1 MALSKGCT
9 IGLIILGII
18 FLLIIIALVVIW
30 MNKDK
35 IVEAGM
41 NYMSGAM
48 TQEISKNMPDGY
60 TPEMVRQITTDLQA
74 GIKARTVGPAAIQEI
89 AMAFQTAMADKTID
103 STEGRRI
110 LEMMQKALGREPGMT
125 GDSTVIVPPDSAR
138 LAPDSL

>member
-1 MALSKGCT
+1 
-9 IGLIILGII
+9 
-18 FLLIIIALVVIW
+18 
-30 MNKDK
+30 
-35 IVEAGM
+35 M

-60 TPEMVRQITTDLQA
+60 TPERVRQIAADFQA
-74 GIKARTVGPAAIQEI
+74 GIKARAVGPAAIQEI

-103 STEGRRI
+103 SVEGRRI

-125 GDSTVIVPPDSAR
+125 ADSIMNVPSDSAR